1 MTTDIILNESSIAVD
16 GDDRITFKA
25 NLVIAESW
33 DFQLNHPD
41 RRSDDGTSQW
51 RRALVH
57 DFDDSLTINYGGDY
71 PNGVLIRG
79 PLKVRGGLRIEEGRM
94 LTTLAPVVPDL
105 LIPHPINIARER
117 TGGTGGT
124 GALVGRIR
132 DATRG
137 IGGSDLTRDE
147 LQRLRLQD
155 EPRSLLRLLTSMSE
169 RIDNLEARLAALG

>member
-1 MTTDIILNESSIAVD
+1 MTTDIVLNENNIAVD
-16 GDDRITFKA
+16 GEDRITFKA

-41 RRSDDGTSQW
+41 RRSDDGTSEW

-79 PLKVRGGLRIEEGRM
+79 PLMVRGGLRIEEGRM
-94 LTTLAPVVPDL
+94 LTTSAPVVPDL
-105 LIPHPINIARER
+105 LIPHSINITRER
-117 TGGTGGT
+117 TGGTGG
-124 GALVGRIR
+124 LGRIR
-132 DATRG
+132 DATEGIRG
-137 IGGSDLTRDE
+137 FDLTRDE

-169 RIDNLEARLAALG
+169 RIDRLEARLAALG